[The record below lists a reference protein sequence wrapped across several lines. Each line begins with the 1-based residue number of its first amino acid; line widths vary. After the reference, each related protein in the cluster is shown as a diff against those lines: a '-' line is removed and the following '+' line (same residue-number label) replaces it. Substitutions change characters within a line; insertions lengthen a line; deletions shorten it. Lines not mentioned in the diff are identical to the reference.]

1 MTRWP
6 NRLCDG
12 YEAAVRAITLSFSR
26 RGMPPVI
33 GGWTAFLE
41 GPHHPVAAQLA
52 LSNYESLFITVPR
65 PKRCRQVCCDPDS
78 TFFKPQGIP
87 MTELEWVSLGL
98 DELEALRL
106 ADADGLAQKEGAE
119 MMGVSQPTFN
129 RILSEA
135 RRKVAH
141 SLVNGVAI
149 RIENVGAVK
158 ISPRKPETVKGASRR
173 HRVRGGGGGR

>member
-1 MTRWP
+1 
-6 NRLCDG
+6 
-12 YEAAVRAITLSFSR
+12 
-26 RGMPPVI
+26 
-33 GGWTAFLE
+33 
-41 GPHHPVAAQLA
+41 
-52 LSNYESLFITVPR
+52 
-65 PKRCRQVCCDPDS
+65 
-78 TFFKPQGIP
+78 

-158 ISPRKPETVKGASRR
+158 ISPRTARTGEGASRR
-173 HRVRGGGGGR
+173 HRVRGGGGAR